1 MSQKSLVLI
10 VIDGLTPAVFERAV
24 ENGDAPAL
32 AFLATARHATR
43 APRRR
48 SRRSPRSAPRR
59 SPPGRIPTSTTS
71 RTSSGIDRGER
82 RIVEYGSSFGAVR
95 RGRDAP
101 LAARHDLQHER
112 AATSGAEAV
121 TVFEALDDAG
131 LVTAAVNFTCYRGRT
146 EHRATLPGV
155 TRTVLGPRRFFF
167 YNLFESDD
175 TGAPLSVRRR
185 AAGTIDEYAAA
196 VGRWLVTRD
205 GFDFLALL
213 PLRLR
218 LRLARAR
225 PRGRGRQARRL
236 RPGDRVA
243 LRRGRRAGR
252 VPRAVRRD
260 PLLRPRPDGGRT
272 GGVAGGGVRRPQHL
286 PPQRLRPA
294 RRGDLRLEPRRPG
307 LPDAALRRDPAQ
319 PGRAPRRPARRSTSR
334 CSSRTAR
341 RSHAG
346 TARSCGSTPA

>member
-32 AFLATARHATR
+32 AFLAQNGTYR
-43 APRRR
+43 APLDVPVAHPGLRLVDRHR
-48 SRRSPRSAPRR
+48 GASRRPPHPPPRLVRPGGAAARR
-59 SPPGRIPTSTTS
+59 VRLVA
-71 RTSSGIDRGER
+71 RRG
-82 RIVEYGSSFGAVR
+82 R

-101 LAARHDLQHER
+101 LVLDTIYNMNARHL
-112 AATSGAEAV
+112 SPEAV

-131 LVTAAVNFTCYRGRT
+131 LGTAAVNFTCYRGRT

-167 YNLFESDD
+167 YNLFESDA

-185 AAGTIDEYAAA
+185 SAGTIDEYAAA

-205 GFDFLALL
+205 GFDFFLYYLSDYDYASHSLG
-213 PLRLR
+213 
-218 LRLARAR
+218 
-225 PRGRGRQARRL
+225 PRGRPPSSPTPTGGRAL
-236 RPGDRVA
+236 FDAAGGPDEFLDRY
-243 LRRGRRAGR
+243 
-252 VPRAVRRD
+252 AVH
-260 PLLRPRPDGGRT
+260 PLLRPRPDAGRT
-272 GGVAGGGVRRPQHL
+272 GGAAGGRVRGPQHL

-319 PGRAPRRPARRSTSR
+319 PGRAARRPAGGRRR
-334 CSSRTAR
+334 AVPRGRRGGRTQGR
-341 RSHAG
+341 RGVAVPAG
-346 TARSCGSTPA
+346 R